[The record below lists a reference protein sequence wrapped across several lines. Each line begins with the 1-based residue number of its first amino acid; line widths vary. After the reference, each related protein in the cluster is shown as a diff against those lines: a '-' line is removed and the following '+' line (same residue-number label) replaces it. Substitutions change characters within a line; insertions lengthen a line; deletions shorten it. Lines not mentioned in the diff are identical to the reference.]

1 MILADA
7 TTVID
12 YNEKMDW
19 ITTSIVMFL
28 FSNVLYLLV
37 RKAQKEN
44 LPNHFLNLGMFLV
57 PCLFYFPIIIF
68 NNYSFF
74 LTRQTFIIIFI
85 TAFCFSYLGNLFSL
99 KSISLSPNPGFSLII
114 SKSYVVFTTLVAV
127 IIFNSVLDLKSA
139 LGIIA
144 IVAFSSLIV
153 IAKKGN
159 LKTANNWWLIFS
171 LGAFFCWGLLALVSK
186 YLISQGINIFVY
198 LFYLSGLVSLFI
210 ILESRVGEL
219 KFSFP
224 KNSLF
229 LILLI
234 GISSALFNLFMQ
246 YGYKLAPNPG
256 YINAVNASSISLLT
270 LLSAYFFKDELTL
283 RKIVG
288 VVGVTMGLIILL
300 I

>member
-1 MILADA
+1 
-7 TTVID
+7 
-12 YNEKMDW
+12 MDW
-19 ITTSIVMFL
+19 ITVSVVMFL

-44 LPNHFLNLGMFLV
+44 LPNLILNLGMFLV

-68 NNYSFF
+68 NNHSFF
-74 LTRQTFIIIFI
+74 LTWQTFIIIFI

-127 IIFNSVLDLKSA
+127 IIFNSGLDLKSA
-139 LGIIA
+139 LGIIV
-144 IVAFSSLIV
+144 IVAFSSL

-159 LKTANNWWLIFS
+159 LKTANNRWLIFS

-210 ILESRVGEL
+210 ILESRVGKL

-288 VVGVTMGLIILL
+288 VVGVTTGLIILL